1 MPTKYQLS
9 LHADKLKRRFLGG
22 RPAPYAI
29 VTLNGQDIGRTEIR
43 EPTQHPDWC
52 ISMTLEFSPGQ
63 KLPFTVFVYDWR
75 GANSNDKLLAKAE
88 FDASEVFRSPGH
100 MQMKEDESRNNGA
113 Q

>member
-1 MPTKYQLS
+1 VYFYDTGVFTWPKTS
-9 LHADKLKRRFLGG
+9 L
-22 RPAPYAI
+22 Y
-29 VTLNGQDIGRTEIR
+29 
-43 EPTQHPDWC
+43 C
-52 ISMTLEFSPGQ
+52 
-63 KLPFTVFVYDWR
+63 FVYDWR